1 MSAAS
6 FSKNHNC
13 KPKIIHMA
21 ENHESGSLAEQLAAE
36 YLVNA
41 GYGIVHRNWR
51 YIHKEIDIIVEKN
64 NTLVIVEVKSR
75 FGREVTADELL
86 SVKKLRHI
94 VDAAESYI
102 QKTGCELETRFDIII
117 VTFGEGKPEIEHIEN
132 AFIPGVNW

>member
-1 MSAAS
+1 MT
-6 FSKNHNC
+6 
-13 KPKIIHMA
+13 
-21 ENHESGSLAEQLAAE
+21 ENHDSGSLAEQLAAE
-36 YLVNA
+36 YLVSA

-51 YIHKEIDIIVEKN
+51 YLHKEIDIIVEKN

-86 SVKKLRHI
+86 SNQKLRHI
-94 VDAAESYI
+94 VDAAEAYI

-117 VTFGEGKPEIEHIEN
+117 ITFGEEMPGIEHIEN